1 MKKPGEKIFHE
12 EVPAAHRRSVLEAA
26 RAEMEGE
33 RAGLFSFLFRPAFGL
48 SLAAAAVAVV
58 IVYRAQTEVPGH
70 VAFQRDPEM
79 VREAELLYD
88 LKVLQKLDVLE
99 KAGTGKWRKPKS

>member
-1 MKKPGEKIFHE
+1 MRKPGEKLFRE
-12 EVPAAHRRSVLEAA
+12 EVPAAHRRSVLDAA

-33 RAGLFSFLFRPAFGL
+33 KASLFSFLFRPAFGL

-58 IVYRAQTEVPGH
+58 IVYRAHTEVPGR
-70 VAFQRDPEM
+70 VAFHRDPEM
-79 VREAELLYD
+79 VRDAELLYD

-99 KAGTGKWRKPKS
+99 KTGKEKWRKPKS